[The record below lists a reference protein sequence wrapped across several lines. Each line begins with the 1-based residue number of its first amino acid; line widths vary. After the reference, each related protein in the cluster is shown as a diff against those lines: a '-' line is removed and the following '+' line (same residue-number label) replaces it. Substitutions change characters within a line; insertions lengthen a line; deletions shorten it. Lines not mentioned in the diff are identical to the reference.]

1 MTCHPARR
9 SPTTSVPSA
18 CLLACL
24 AALGACSPGGRIRP
38 RHTHSGEY
46 GTETSDSAL
55 TIRDDWGRSE
65 GWVVSTALETG
76 TPGTRVSALLTS
88 LAPGPLPPFEAQGT
102 SGGVGVTEWI
112 PFTSVFEESESHVVI
127 AELGVAVDGA
137 RIRVR
142 ESDIEAIV
150 DLRWSVVDPSVPD
163 EGGTD
168 THGVRREALRED
180 LRALG
185 IVPREDWGAAA
196 TSCSTTDGG
205 RSHISI
211 HHTEGAASDPARQ
224 LRSIQSY
231 HRSRGWCDI
240 GYHFLIDASG
250 TIYEGRPVELLGAHV
265 GGHNTGNLGISFIG
279 CYSDEDCTSVT
290 PLREEALEQAGRLVG
305 TLSSLFEITPSSAT
319 VSGHRDQTSTTCP
332 GNRLYPR
339 IGDIIDIARV
349 SSLGGGGPGAPSPDP
364 APDPSSGGGTAC
376 THSWGGVYAD
386 RGCSASY
393 QCCGGDWRSRGS
405 CGACTCV
412 EPTGSSGCSASGG
425 GGGGGGEPGAGGA
438 FATLSRSGSE
448 IPRAGLANGTLER
461 TLGHATEPY
470 GSVVSDTDG
479 SWVRGTI
486 SWFGGPSDTGVSS
499 TETGAITGERLR
511 SLNSPEEPSAS
522 TLASRPEDYYFVAMR
537 WNYSP
542 NGQSFW
548 RDARIAVRSP
558 STGAT
563 VIVRPVDWGPNTS
576 TRRIVDV
583 SPQTMVD
590 LGVSTDATVLVAFA
604 PPGTPLGPYGGGASP
619 SPDPGPS
626 DPAPD
631 EPAPPR
637 AIPLECDYCET
648 FSGSLATGAE
658 AIEPGGSYFEAGS
671 GTHEAWLHG
680 PAGTDFDL
688 RLLRWDGAEWTE
700 VQSSAGASSEEQ
712 ITYAGAAGY
721 YAWVVLAY
729 AGSGAYTLELYRP

>member
-1 MTCHPARR
+1 MTCHPARL
-9 SPTTSVPSA
+9 SPTTRVPSA
-18 CLLACL
+18 CGLACIVAL
-24 AALGACSPGGRIRP
+24 AACSPGGRIRP

-65 GWVVSTALETG
+65 GWVVSTSLETG
-76 TPGTRVSALLTS
+76 TPGTRVSALS
-88 LAPGPLPPFEAQGT
+88 PPPAPGPLPPFEAQGT
-102 SGGVGVTEWI
+102 SGGVGVTDWI

-127 AELGVAVDGA
+127 AELGAPVDGA

-180 LRALG
+180 LRELG

-196 TSCSTTDGG
+196 TSCSSTDGG
-205 RSHISI
+205 RSRISI
-211 HHTEGAASDPARQ
+211 HHTEGSASDPARQ

-250 TIYEGRPVELLGAHV
+250 TIYEGRPIELLGAHV
-265 GGHNTGNLGISFIG
+265 GGNNTGNLGISFIG
-279 CYSDEDCTSVT
+279 CFSDVDCSSVT

-305 TLSSLFEITPSSAT
+305 TLASLYEITPSSST
-319 VSGHRDQTSTTCP
+319 VRGHRDQTSTTCP

-339 IGDIIDIARV
+339 IADIIDIARV
-349 SSLGGGGPGAPSPDP
+349 SSLGGGDPATAPSPDP
-364 APDPSSGGGTAC
+364 APAPSTGGGTTC
-376 THSWGGVYAD
+376 RHSWGGVYAD

-393 QCCGGDWRSRGS
+393 QCCGGCGGRGGGSGAGPCVGSTGRSGWSTAR
-405 CGACTCV
+405 
-412 EPTGSSGCSASGG
+412 GG
-425 GGGGGGEPGAGGA
+425 GGGGGTEPGGGGA

-448 IPRAGLANGTLER
+448 IPRAGLANGTLES
-461 TLGHATEPY
+461 TLGRATEPY
-470 GSVVSDTDG
+470 GTVVSDADG

-511 SLNSPEEPSAS
+511 SLNSPEDPSAS

-542 NGQSFW
+542 NGRTFW
-548 RDARIAVRSP
+548 RDARIAIRSP

-583 SPQTMVD
+583 SPQTLVD
-590 LGVSTDATVLVAFA
+590 LGVSTDANGLVALA
-604 PPGTPLGPYGGGASP
+604 PRGTPLGP
-619 SPDPGPS
+619 
-626 DPAPD
+626 
-631 EPAPPR
+631 
-637 AIPLECDYCET
+637 
-648 FSGSLATGAE
+648 
-658 AIEPGGSYFEAGS
+658 
-671 GTHEAWLHG
+671 
-680 PAGTDFDL
+680 
-688 RLLRWDGAEWTE
+688 
-700 VQSSAGASSEEQ
+700 
-712 ITYAGAAGY
+712 
-721 YAWVVLAY
+721 
-729 AGSGAYTLELYRP
+729 